1 MGNAQTNHA
10 RTIPS
15 LAETARQADLST
27 GMAIMFLR
35 ILGVSLGNTPEEMGR
50 FKQGLEEPCCDLEK
64 LFDLRDHPFICHEYD
79 QVVVGFNHGIVVG
92 H

>member
-10 RTIPS
+10 RTIPG

-35 ILGVSLGNTPEEMGR
+35 ILGVSLGNTPEKMGP
-50 FKQGLEEPCCDLEK
+50 FKQGLEESCCDLEE
-64 LFDLRDHPFICHEYD
+64 LFDLGDHPFICHEYD
-79 QVVVGFNHGIVVG
+79 EMVVRFNDSIVVG